1 MTGFVFLQDTILHC
15 PALSDTRWYTKLRHS
30 KMIKDL
36 RHSKE
41 KNHKYCIQYTVQ
53 CTEPAMVGP
62 AAYVWF
68 LCQIYCTLYSTV
80 YVIKNRTYTA
90 LLPLLM
96 FRICLAQCA
105 CSCTAC
111 STYVHAVVYVSQA
124 AQFRSSFFINLST
137 INFIY
142 FRVRPCVSTCDE
154 HDDSFFIQPIKKIP
168 SSSPVRDS
176 ETISPYLP

>member
-1 MTGFVFLQDTILHC
+1 
-15 PALSDTRWYTKLRHS
+15 
-30 KMIKDL
+30 MIKDL

-53 CTEPAMVGP
+53 CTVYRACHGWTSGICLVSVPD
-62 AAYVWF
+62 
-68 LCQIYCTLYSTV
+68 ILYSTV

-105 CSCTAC
+105 CSC

-124 AQFRSSFFINLST
+124 AQFRSPFFINLST